1 MQKGDVGTWTIVVS
15 MEVVKRFGLEAHF
28 EDRVNGFADGLN
40 KGLEIKEDSE

>member
-1 MQKGDVGTWTIVVS
+1 MQKGDVGTWTIVVL